1 MPASALEAAVSLEN
15 AVSPFEHKS
24 EQPEHAPQ
32 DDGKSTHDG
41 PAEVA
46 HRDIPPCPSPQEQA
60 DALTSSATS
69 NSPPTIATKEV
80 QKRRKGPNI
89 CLHGR
94 VWSVCRQC
102 GGGSIC
108 QHNRRRSV
116 CKDCGGGGICQH
128 GKQKTQ
134 CKACGGACV
143 CPHGK
148 QKSQCKECGGGSI
161 CPHDRVRSKC
171 RECGGGSICRHKK
184 RRSMCVECG
193 GGSVCAHGKRKL
205 MCKICCEP
213 ALATRPPAMPPP
225 PKKLQEYLK
234 NLSRASPSLPVPSAI
249 TGAIAAA
256 PNIQFPTAA
265 ESFASMLAAT
275 TSFSNMDIFKFMQAS
290 NAQPPSALAA
300 PLPFFNPFVA
310 SMLLGVNPILTQTQF
325 GTSAMPYLPSL
336 QSLGSFQNPLAFD
349 ETS

>member
-1 MPASALEAAVSLEN
+1 MPAPALEAAASSERT
-15 AVSPFEHKS
+15 VSPFEYKS
-24 EQPEHAPQ
+24 EQPELAAQ
-32 DDGKSTHDG
+32 DDGKSVHHG
-41 PAEVA
+41 PAQVT
-46 HRDIPPCPSPQEQA
+46 HCDIPPCPSPQEQA

-69 NSPPTIATKEV
+69 NSPPAVATKGV

-116 CKDCGGGGICQH
+116 CKDCGGGGICLH

-193 GGSVCAHGKRKL
+193 GGSVCVHGKRKL
-205 MCKICCEP
+205 MCKLCFEP
-213 ALATRPPAMPPP
+213 ALPTLPRATPPP
-225 PKKLQEYLK
+225 PKNFQEFLK
-234 NLSRASPSLPVPSAI
+234 TLSRAPPFAPVPSAC
-249 TGAIAAA
+249 AIAAT
-256 PNIQFPTAA
+256 PILQFPTAA
-265 ESFASMLAAT
+265 DSFASMLAAT
-275 TSFSNMDIFKFMQAS
+275 TPFSNMELFQLMAAS
-290 NAQPPSALAA
+290 NSQPPTMLAA
-300 PLPFFNPFVA
+300 PLPFLNPFVA
-310 SMLLGVNPILTQTQF
+310 SMLLGVNPILTQPQF
-325 GTSAMPYLPSL
+325 GCGALPDLPLS
-336 QSLGSFQNPLAFD
+336 QSLGAFQNPLAFSD
-349 ETS
+349 T